1 MGGKLKE
8 DKGPIGAELVAAGGF
23 GRY

>member
-8 DKGPIGAELVAAGGF
+8 DKTPINAELVAAGGF